1 MADSVEDKGFLTER
15 LEEDRQR
22 MAIQVSELKKD
33 YNVTNRMRASV
44 QRYPWPWIMGAVLT
58 VFLFSR
64 LPARRKEVYL
74 RSEPF
79 QLGPLREVHPP
90 PEEKNGSRAAHKI
103 WFLVKPIISAYVGRQ
118 IYSRVKRPSKR
129 APLTGGRV
137 STANIIKMLLSK
149 KSRPKLQDTFF
160 EDLLSHSFR
169 G

>member
-33 YNVTNRMRASV
+33 YNVANRMRASV
-44 QRYPWPWIMGAVLT
+44 QRYPWPWIMGTVLIG
-58 VFLFSR
+58 FLFSR

-74 RSEPF
+74 RLDLF
-79 QLGPLREVHPP
+79 TQVPLRKPHLL

-129 APLTGGRV
+129 AR
-137 STANIIKMLLSK
+137 
-149 KSRPKLQDTFF
+149 
-160 EDLLSHSFR
+160 
-169 G
+169 